1 VETREHH
8 EPADHEPADHGPA
21 DQPPGLRVRIGNL
34 EDLQKAGCLTGK
46 VGSRPVCVFWDE
58 GAAYAVEDRCPHMGF
73 PLHRGTVQSGLLTC
87 HWHHAR
93 FDLASGGTLDP
104 FADDVTAYPVDL
116 TGGDVCVVVDPPR
129 DEVARLRLRLE
140 EGLEQGISLVVA
152 KAVIG
157 LLGAGVEPAEIVAT
171 GVHFGTRYR
180 GQGWGTGLTVLVAMS
195 NIVPFLDPS
204 DTALALVHGLVFVSN
219 DTRGRPARFA
229 LEPLSSGPDLGRLCA
244 WYRQFIDTRSSDAAE
259 RALATALSSGHGPAE
274 MTDMMLS
281 AVTDHVFIDE
291 GHVLDFTNKAFEC
304 LGALGWGSASEV
316 LTTLVTQTA
325 NARRHEEESAWRH
338 PVNLTVLLRDSTADL
353 ETRLSSA
360 HKGDFTD
367 ADIDALAWDL
377 LSESPVQ
384 VVGALDRSLDAGA
397 SPEQLARAVAYA
409 AALRIVRF
417 HTQNDHGDWN
427 EVHHAFTASNAMHQ
441 SILRSP
447 SPLLLRGVY
456 QCALRVYLDRFL
468 NVPAARLPTT
478 YEGPAELSDLQACW
492 DTEGKV
498 DEAGGIVYRLIT
510 EGGDADR
517 VIAALGRQLLTEDA
531 GFHWYQIFEAAVR
544 QFRAWPEQSEQGAL
558 ILAGVA
564 RFLAAHTPTRRELS
578 HVVHIATR
586 LRRGEPLYEE
596 RVDEEPAYEE
606 AT

>member
-1 VETREHH
+1 
-8 EPADHEPADHGPA
+8 
-21 DQPPGLRVRIGNL
+21 
-34 EDLQKAGCLTGK
+34 
-46 VGSRPVCVFWDE
+46 
-58 GAAYAVEDRCPHMGF
+58 MGF

-104 FADDVTAYPVDL
+104 FADDVPAYPVDL
-116 TGGDVCVVVDPPR
+116 TGGDVCVIAEAPSD
-129 DEVARLRLRLE
+129 VAGRLQLRLE
-140 EGLEQGISLVVA
+140 EGLEQGISLVIA

-157 LLGAGVEPAEIVAT
+157 LLGAGVDPGEIVAT
-171 GVHFGTRYR
+171 GVRFGTRYR

-195 NIVPFLDPS
+195 NIVSYLDPA
-204 DTALALVHGLVFVSN
+204 DRALALVHGLVFVSN
-219 DTRGRPARFA
+219 DTRGRPPRFP
-229 LEPLSSGPDLGRLCA
+229 LEPLSSAPEIDRLAA
-244 WYRQFIDTRSSDAAE
+244 WYRGFVDTRSSDAAE
-259 RALATALSSGHGPAE
+259 RTLATALSSDHDPGQI
-274 MTDMMLS
+274 TDMMIA

-304 LGALGWGSASEV
+304 LGDIGWDHAGQV
-316 LTTLVTQTA
+316 LPTLVTQTA
-325 NARRHEEESAWRH
+325 AARRHEEESAWRH
-338 PVNLTVLLRDSTADL
+338 PDDLTVLLRESTANL
-353 ETRLSSA
+353 EERLAAAKQGS
-360 HKGDFTD
+360 FTD
-367 ADIDALAWDL
+367 TDVDALAWEL
-377 LSESPVQ
+377 LSESPHQ

-397 SPEQLARAVAYA
+397 SPEQLARAVAFA
-409 AALRIVRF
+409 AALRIMRF

-441 SILRSP
+441 CILRSP
-447 SPLLLRGVY
+447 SPTLVRGVY

-468 NVPAARLPTT
+468 NVPAARLPSS
-478 YEGPAELSDLQACW
+478 YEGPAELADLEGCW

-510 EGGDADR
+510 EGGNADR
-517 VIAALGRQLLTEDA
+517 VIAALGHQLLTEDA

-544 QFRAWPEQSEQGAL
+544 QFECWPEKSEQGAL
-558 ILAGVA
+558 IMAAAA

-596 RVDEEPAYEE
+596 AGEK
-606 AT
+606 